1 MRGVEEPLELPEFCP
16 PRQDEIVLWGTIAT
30 VHYRAA
36 IPGDPEGDATLY
48 NVYLEM
54 DRAARVY
61 HEAALRVQRTI
72 GPGFDIRINAPS
84 GSLELG
90 VEIVASG
97 YASYK
102 AIGEYPHFRE
112 DLLRLI
118 SDTQRYLQGRLWLSL
133 GQAPYAPVQVTT
145 VDFHVGPSLA
155 AAETYATVAPVVR
168 NLRNFLV
175 YISLITTAL
184 LFCVVVLLIVLLL

>member
-1 MRGVEEPLELPEFCP
+1 M
-16 PRQDEIVLWGTIAT
+16 
-30 VHYRAA
+30 HYRAA
-36 IPGDPEGDATLY
+36 ILGDPERDADPY
-48 NVYLEM
+48 NVYLETN
-54 DRAARVY
+54 RAERVY

-72 GPGFDIRINAPS
+72 GPGFDIRINAAPS

-97 YASYK
+97 YAAYK
-102 AIGEYPHFRE
+102 AIGDYTQFRE

-118 SDTQRYLQGRLWLSL
+118 SDMQRYLQGRLWLSL
-133 GQAPYAPVQVTT
+133 GQAPDAPVQVTT

-155 AAETYATVAPVVR
+155 AAETYATVTPVVR

-184 LFCVVVLLIVLLL
+184 LICVVVLLIVLLL